1 MRQRKNEHAY
11 TYEQQGPTVFC
22 QQDRRVVL
30 SRLFGLACGL
40 CEEDAGPAPAQGLAL
55 LETMDGR
62 YESNQLQVTE
72 ATFAEQQVT
81 IQWQVRDTP
90 LHIVSRWVFS
100 PDTGIWSRRD
110 TLENRGDQPV
120 TLLRYLARF
129 VFAPARYEV
138 YSQGSHWSGEN
149 QGNWQP
155 LSHGSLVLRSEGGR
169 TTQGGTPLLG
179 LRPTE
184 GRAGAAFH
192 LLPHGNWMM
201 RARTRTAGGDSLPFT
216 VVEIG
221 PSDEDLRLPLAAH
234 SAFELPEILF
244 HSLPGGQIESA
255 TERFHR
261 YTLRYLAQAR
271 ETIPLVYN
279 TWFDT
284 FEELDV
290 PRLRQQLAAAR
301 EIGCEVFTIDAGWY
315 GAGAGN
321 WAAQTG
327 DWREKR
333 DAAFHGQMG
342 LFADEVRAAGLG
354 FGLWMEPERIGP
366 EAPVLHDHPE
376 WFLPATGGSY
386 RPNLENPQ
394 AYAYL
399 LGEMGRL
406 VETYKLVWMKVDF
419 NLDLSTDASGAEF
432 SGYYTAWY
440 RLLEE
445 LRASYPDTFF
455 EGCASGGMRLD
466 LHTLSHFDGHFLSDT
481 VNPIHALRIFQ
492 GAALRLPPGRLGKW
506 IVLRSVGATIPEY
519 GTLLADTP
527 QRVVAPMGA
536 TWERSIT
543 TTVDFAARVCLPGMV
558 AVSGDVAGL
567 PPQARERL
575 RAHLDFYKR
584 WRTFIAGS
592 TAYLLTPLKSRD
604 DESGWVA
611 IQLQNPLAD
620 TSLLFVYRLDDACDR
635 QRIYPRGLG
644 GWEYVVQD
652 IDQPDAQPEGCSDQD
667 LATNGL
673 EVHLPSRYSAAVYR
687 LTVREEL
694 KGEVI

>member
-1 MRQRKNEHAY
+1 MRQKKNEHAY
-11 TYEQQGPTVFC
+11 PYDQQGPTVFC
-22 QQDRRVVL
+22 QQEGQVAL
-30 SRLFGLACGL
+30 TRLFGLACGL
-40 CEEDAGPAPAQGLAL
+40 CEDGTGGLAL

-62 YESNQLQVTE
+62 YEAEQLLVTE
-72 ATFAEQQVT
+72 ATFAEHQVT
-81 IQWQVRDTP
+81 LHWQVKDTP
-90 LHIVSRWVFS
+90 LRIVSRWEFS
-100 PDTGIWSRRD
+100 PDTGVWSRRD
-110 TLENRGDQPV
+110 TLENQGDQPV
-120 TLLRYLARF
+120 ILLRYLARF
-129 VFAPARYEV
+129 VFSPALYEL

-155 LSHGSLVLRSEGGR
+155 LTHGSLVLRCEGGR
-169 TTQGGTPLLG
+169 TTQGGTPMLG
-179 LRPTE
+179 LRPVE
-184 GRAGAAFH
+184 GRGGVAFH
-192 LLPHGNWMM
+192 LLPHGNWTIRA
-201 RARTRTAGGDSLPFT
+201 RARTANGDSLPFT
-216 VVEIG
+216 VVELG
-221 PSDEDLRLPLAAH
+221 LSDEDLRLPLPAH

-244 HSLPGGQIESA
+244 HNLPGGQIEAA

-261 YTLRYLAQAR
+261 YALSRYLAQAK
-271 ETIPLVYN
+271 EVIPLVYN
-279 TWFDT
+279 TWFDV

-301 EIGCEVFTIDAGWY
+301 DLGCEVFTIDAGWY
-315 GAGAGN
+315 GAGTGN

-333 DAAFHGQMG
+333 DAAFHGQMSA
-342 LFADEVRAAGLG
+342 FADEVRAAGLG

-366 EAPVLHDHPE
+366 EAPVLHEHPE
-376 WFLPATGGSY
+376 WFRPATGGFF
-386 RPNLENPQ
+386 RPALETPQ

-399 LGEMGRL
+399 LGEMARL
-406 VETYKLVWMKVDF
+406 VETYKLAWMKVDF
-419 NLDLSTDASGAEF
+419 NLDLGTDASGTEF

-445 LRASYPDTFF
+445 LRASHPDTFF

-506 IVLRSVGATIPEY
+506 ITLRPVGATIPEY
-519 GTLLADTP
+519 GTPLADTP

-543 TTVDFAARVCLPGMV
+543 TTVDFAARVCMPGTV

-575 RAHLDFYKR
+575 RAHLAFYKR
-584 WRTFIAGS
+584 WRTFIAGA
-592 TAYLLTPLKSRD
+592 TAHLLTPPKPRD
-604 DESGWVA
+604 DERGWAA

-635 QRIYPRGLG
+635 QRIYPRCLG
-644 GWEYVVQD
+644 DWEYMVQD
-652 IDQPDAQPEGCSDQD
+652 VDQPDAPPVRYSGQD
-667 LATNGL
+667 LTANGL
-673 EVHLPSRYSAAVYR
+673 EIHLPSRFSAALYR
-687 LTVREEL
+687 LTITEEE
-694 KGEVI
+694 KGEII